1 MGEVM
6 HGLETDDLVDDVN
19 RGALA
24 TLAKYR
30 VNNRLSI
37 YLEQQFMIGGD
48 ERVIRSTMDGLLT
61 GFGMEFNVGA
71 DLALTIGQR
80 VRWSGEDATSIGMRS
95 KLSKNS
101 SMYIQQRLVHPADSH
116 RWVPATVMGSEER
129 WADGSG
135 RSYGEY
141 QMGSTASGSFNRAVL
156 GVGRRFEVMNGFY
169 ADIAVERSHSTV
181 VDDKG
186 TERDT
191 NTVSL
196 GGEYLASTR
205 FKFTTRFETRYQDG
219 DVERLQLVGLNRL
232 SIEASEK
239 VSLFIR
245 SDLGMTQDL
254 DKDKREAETMNISF
268 GLSVRPLDEGLNIL
282 FKIARIIDMRPV
294 GVESNSPTTRSTSD
308 VVGIETIIELP
319 LRFQFTP
326 KVAYRHAVEEV
337 EGSDKQR
344 SHSLLAATRFAFHL
358 WKMLDIA
365 GEYRFLFNNVSEQ
378 MQHGALAEIAVT
390 IRRYTRIGAGYNFSY
405 FDDDMF
411 SPLSRNDHGFF
422 VRLTGMY

>member
-1 MGEVM
+1 
-6 HGLETDDLVDDVN
+6 
-19 RGALA
+19 
-24 TLAKYR
+24 
-30 VNNRLSI
+30 
-37 YLEQQFMIGGD
+37 
-48 ERVIRSTMDGLLT
+48 
-61 GFGMEFNVGA
+61 
-71 DLALTIGQR
+71 
-80 VRWSGEDATSIGMRS
+80 
-95 KLSKNS
+95 
-101 SMYIQQRLVHPADSH
+101 MYIQQRLVHPADSH